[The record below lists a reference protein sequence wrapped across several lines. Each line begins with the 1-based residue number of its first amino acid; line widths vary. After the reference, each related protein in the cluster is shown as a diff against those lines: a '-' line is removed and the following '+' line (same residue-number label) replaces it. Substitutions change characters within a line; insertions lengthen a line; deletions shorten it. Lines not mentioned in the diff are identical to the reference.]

1 MALVLAGTAAA
12 ANAANKVNVDSSGV
26 ILRGYDAVVYLKEGR
41 PVKGRPEI
49 KSSHLGAT
57 YLFAS
62 AANKQEFDKDPARYA
77 PQYGGFC
84 SYGSAWVFWVIR
96 EIREPSL
103 FTMASFTFA
112 ET

>member
-62 AANKQEFDKDPARYA
+62 AANKQEFDK
-77 PQYGGFC
+77 
-84 SYGSAWVFWVIR
+84 IR
-96 EIREPSL
+96 PGTPRNTGDSVPTGQPGC
-103 FTMASFTFA
+103 FG
-112 ET
+112 